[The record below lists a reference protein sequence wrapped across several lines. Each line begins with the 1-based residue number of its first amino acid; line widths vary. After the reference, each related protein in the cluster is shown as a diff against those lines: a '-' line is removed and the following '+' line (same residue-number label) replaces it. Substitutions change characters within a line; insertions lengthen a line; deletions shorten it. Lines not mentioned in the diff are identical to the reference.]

1 MRTTLLSLA
10 AAAVL
15 GVAALAPTVASAAH
29 WHHGYHYHHRPHF
42 GRIFFAPRPYVP
54 AYAYGACVYRKRVV
68 PTPWGPRVRLVP
80 VCY

>member
-1 MRTTLLSLA
+1 MRSILLSLTA
-10 AAAVL
+10 AAAL
-15 GVAALAPTVASAAH
+15 GIAALAPTAASAAPR
-29 WHHGYHYHHRPHF
+29 HHGYHHHRPHF

-68 PTPWGPRVRLVP
+68 PTPWGPRVHLVP

>member
-10 AAAVL
+10 AAVAL
-15 GVAALAPTVASAAH
+15 GVAALASTAASAAH
-29 WHHGYHYHHRPHF
+29 WHHGHHHRPHF
-42 GRIFFAPRPYVP
+42 GRAFFTPTFYAP
-54 AYAYGACVYRKRVV
+54 AYAYGACDYRKRVV

>member
-10 AAAVL
+10 AAAAL
-15 GVAALAPTVASAAH
+15 GVAALAPTAASAAY
-29 WHHGYHYHHRPHF
+29 WHHGPYRPHF
-42 GRIFFAPRPYVP
+42 GRAFFAPALYAP

-68 PTPWGPRVRLVP
+68 LTPWGPRVRLVP